1 MRKLISG
8 NVKAVKT
15 LLIKQSL
22 IMSWKP
28 MTFVD
33 RGLAWSGTLTVLAVF
48 DTFERNRYMK
58 QNTYFSLK
66 CYTKKLFDR

>member
-28 MTFVD
+28 MIFVD
-33 RGLAWSGTLTVLAVF
+33 RGFAWSGTLTVLAVF

-58 QNTYFSLK
+58 QNTYFSFK